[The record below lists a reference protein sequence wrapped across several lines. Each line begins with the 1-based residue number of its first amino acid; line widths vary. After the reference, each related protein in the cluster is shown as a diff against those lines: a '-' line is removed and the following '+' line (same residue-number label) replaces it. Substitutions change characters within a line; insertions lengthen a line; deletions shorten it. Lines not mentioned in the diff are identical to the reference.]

1 MLIRYSWMSLQRFH
15 PDIWAVPR
23 HELDTLDKQVERSNF
38 LFILAPRLELILK
51 LGKIEVWFHYW

>member
-1 MLIRYSWMSLQRFH
+1 MSLQRFH
-15 PDIWAVPR
+15 PDIWAVPG

-51 LGKIEVWFHYW
+51 SGKIEV

>member
-15 PDIWAVPR
+15 PDIWAAPG

-38 LFILAPRLELILK
+38 LLILAPGLELILK
-51 LGKIEVWFHYW
+51 

>member
-51 LGKIEVWFHYW
+51 SGKIEVWFHYW